1 MPQLHLEAINLA
13 MAAREAASV
22 LACATIG
29 EKNAA
34 LAALAD
40 MLGRD
45 AKKIF
50 AANRRD
56 VAAAKK
62 AGLAPAMVDR
72 LTVTPERLEKMIQGV
87 QQVAALPD
95 PVGQVIDGWTR
106 PNGLRL
112 RRVRVPLGV
121 LLIVFES
128 RPNVTVDAAAL
139 AIKSGNACLLRGGKE
154 ALQTNVV
161 LGGVIGR
168 ALEAAKIPAAA
179 AQVLGTADR
188 DLLYELLQ
196 ERRYIDVVIPRGGKE
211 LIKALMEKSSI
222 PFIKHLDG
230 VCHVYVDRAAD
241 LEMARVIVMNAKTQR
256 PGVCN
261 AAETLVV
268 HHDAAPKFLPLILPE
283 LHKAKVKIHGD
294 KTVQRI
300 GKARRVPVIPA
311 GEEDWGRE
319 YLALE
324 INVIVTKSLDTAT
337 QHINNYGSHHTDA
350 IVTQDVAAAA
360 RFERMVDSA
369 AVMVNASTRFNDG
382 FEFGLGA
389 EIGIST
395 DKLHARGPVGLEGL
409 TTYKWLVEGEGQVR
423 V

>member
-1 MPQLHLEAINLA
+1 MQKQHLEAVQTA
-13 MAAREAASV
+13 MAAREASSF

-34 LAALAD
+34 LAALAAA
-40 MLGRD
+40 LNKN
-45 AKKIF
+45 AAKIF
-50 AANRRD
+50 AANKKD
-56 VAAAKK
+56 IAAAKK
-62 AGLAPAMVDR
+62 AGISAAMVDR
-72 LTVTPERLEKMIQGV
+72 LTLTKERLDKMVQGV

-112 RRVRVPLGV
+112 QRVRVPLGV
-121 LLIVFES
+121 LLIVFEA

-139 AIKSGNACLLRGGKE
+139 ALKSGNAAILRGGKE
-154 ALQTNVV
+154 ALQTNIV
-161 LGGVIGR
+161 LGRVIR
-168 ALEAAKIPAAA
+168 DALAAVKFPVNAV
-179 AQVLGTADR
+179 QVLATPDR
-188 DLLYELLQ
+188 DLLYALLQ
-196 ERRYIDVVIPRGGKE
+196 QRRYIDVVIPRGGKE
-211 LIKALMEKSSI
+211 LITALMEKSSI

-230 VCHVYVDRAAD
+230 ICHVYVDRAAD

-268 HHDAAPKFLPLILPE
+268 HHDVAGKFLSLILPE

-294 KTVQRI
+294 KTAQRV
-300 GKARRVPVIPA
+300 GKAKKIPVIPA
-311 GEEDWGRE
+311 AEEDWGNE

-324 INVIVTKSLDTAT
+324 INVIVTKSLSTAV

-350 IVTQDVAAAA
+350 IITQDIGAAS
-360 RFERMVDSA
+360 RFQKTVDSA
-369 AVMVNASTRFNDG
+369 AVVVNASTRFNDG

-409 TTYKWLVEGEGQVR
+409 TTYKWLVTGEGQVR